1 MTSTALPP
9 RSGAARVLGEARRVL
24 QELGDVLWA
33 ARDDGEKME
42 TVEGIEEL
50 RSMLDSI
57 ELDVVRE
64 LEAGRG
70 AEKLGWA
77 SARDFVTAVAGGHK
91 GAGPA
96 MVRLA
101 QALEQP
107 VLAPVAQAQRDG
119 WLSTAKAHVI
129 ARAIDQLPPSH
140 DGRERGVQMLLEE
153 AKRLDATDLRKVAR
167 RLVEVV
173 DPDGT
178 ERREEKERDREE
190 RNAHLGRHLSIRD
203 DGAGGAFIRGRCSS
217 EDAAQIRATLMPLSR
232 PVPTSVPD
240 CDPETCALP
249 GCGHDGRD
257 PRDHGAR
264 MLDALVE
271 AMRRLQGTSLLPDSH
286 GAVPRINIVI
296 NLDDLR
302 DQTGAGAGAGVADT
316 GEELSPQA
324 VRRLAC
330 DADIIP
336 VVLGA
341 SSEVLD
347 VGRHQRLASVAIWR
361 ALVVRDRHCR
371 FTGCTRPPIMC
382 HAHHIQHWLDGGP
395 TSVDNLLLLCSHHH
409 RLVHSG
415 PWTITQPTP
424 GDFGFHPP
432 DAVRRSRGP
441 RPGRLFDRAREG
453 PESTP
458 DG

>member
-1 MTSTALPP
+1 
-9 RSGAARVLGEARRVL
+9 
-24 QELGDVLWA
+24 
-33 ARDDGEKME
+33 
-42 TVEGIEEL
+42 
-50 RSMLDSI
+50 MLDSI

-129 ARAIDQLPPSH
+129 ARAIDLLPPSR
-140 DGRERGVQMLLEE
+140 DGRERGVQVLLEE

-217 EDAAQIRATLMPLSR
+217 EDAAQIRSTLMPLSR

-240 CDPETCALP
+240 CDPKTCALP

-271 AMRRLQGTSLLPDSH
+271 AMRRLQGTEPASRQPRRRPAHQHRHRPRRPARADRCRCRCRCRSPTPARSSH
-286 GAVPRINIVI
+286 PKPYDAWPATPTSSRSCSAPARRSSTSAGTNGSPPWRSGGPSSSATGTAGSPAARAHRSCATPTTSSTGSTAVPRVSTTCCCSAATTTDSCTPGPGPSPNPPRVTSASTHPTPC
-296 NLDDLR
+296 DAAADHAPAGSSTAPAR
-302 DQTGAGAGAGVADT
+302 DQN
-316 GEELSPQA
+316 
-324 VRRLAC
+324 
-330 DADIIP
+330 
-336 VVLGA
+336 
-341 SSEVLD
+341 
-347 VGRHQRLASVAIWR
+347 
-361 ALVVRDRHCR
+361 
-371 FTGCTRPPIMC
+371 
-382 HAHHIQHWLDGGP
+382 HA
-395 TSVDNLLLLCSHHH
+395 
-409 RLVHSG
+409 
-415 PWTITQPTP
+415 
-424 GDFGFHPP
+424 
-432 DAVRRSRGP
+432 
-441 RPGRLFDRAREG
+441 
-453 PESTP
+453 P